1 MNIFEKLRSGAPV
14 DMMAEEYQPVIQE
27 LIRANKALYH
37 VNHPAPRKTTKPS
50 GTCSAGSSRRTWAC
64 SPRCR
69 STCLCR

>member
-37 VNHPAPRKTTKPS
+37 VNHTEP
-50 GTCSAGSSRRTWAC
+50 GTPENAEALRDLFVFYLTGQYEYEQSNRR
-64 SPRCR
+64 
-69 STCLCR
+69 